1 MNRRME
7 LVGSESGV
15 SLLLSLEDAVYLIFI
30 YETSLSNQISDFIG
44 TQCNN
49 CCVGLTISI
58 EKNMDYLRFLKH
70 CDQLMISH

>member
-1 MNRRME
+1 ME
-7 LVGSESGV
+7 LVGSESDV
-15 SLLLSLEDAVYLIFI
+15 SLHLSLEDAVYLI
-30 YETSLSNQISDFIG
+30 QISDFIG

-58 EKNMDYLRFLKH
+58 EKNMDYLRFLKQ